1 VSGLFKLN
9 LPDWLKGLIT
19 AGFSAAFMLFYQM
32 LVQGGV
38 TVVDWGFKPGGVG
51 NAALI
56 GAAGYLTKNFFTTA
70 DGKALG
76 IQATAPVPPAPAPK
90 G

>member
-1 VSGLFKLN
+1 MSGLFKLQV
-9 LPDWLKGLIT
+9 PDWLKGLIT
-19 AGFSAAFMLFYQM
+19 AGFSAAFMLFFQM
-32 LVQGGV
+32 LTQGGV
-38 TVVDWGFKPGGVG
+38 TTVNWGFTPGGVG

-56 GAAGYLTKNFFTTA
+56 GAAGYLAKNFFTNSQ
-70 DGKALG
+70 GVALG